1 MRGIFENKTII
12 IVDADLDLRE
22 MLAFEFRARGA
33 ITREFSNAQLAIES
47 GISSANGIITEV
59 YTPRGSGID
68 LLIQTRKISET
79 IPVILTNGFSDIS
92 DAEAFRLGA
101 SAVFLKPFDLKVL
114 ARALGGMLDP
124 QSGRNARRAARYST
138 DIPTEL
144 RLTKTARK
152 VEGRIFNI
160 SRTGAFVHLATEVPE
175 QGEIVNFAFRF
186 EKGPTI
192 QIRGKAVVRWTRS
205 DSGQDLPTGCG
216 IEFQDLPETAQAEM
230 ARVLEVLNAD
240 HDKWVSQFRP

>member
-1 MRGIFENKTII
+1 VRRIFENKTII

-22 MLAFEFRARGA
+22 MLAFEFRSRGA
-33 ITREFSNAQLAIES
+33 ITREFGNVQLAIEAGLNS
-47 GISSANGIITEV
+47 VNGIITEV

-68 LLIQTRKISET
+68 LLVQARKFSQTV
-79 IPVILTNGFSDIS
+79 PVILTNGFSDIS

-114 ARALGGMLDP
+114 ARALAGMLDP
-124 QSGRNARRAARYST
+124 KSGQSARRAARYPT

-144 RLTKTARK
+144 RLMRTARK
-152 VEGRIFNI
+152 VAGRIFNI
-160 SRTGAFVHLATEVPE
+160 SRTGAFVHLANEVPE

-186 EKGPTI
+186 EKGPAI
-192 QIRGKAVVRWTRS
+192 QVRGKAVVRWTRA

-216 IEFQDLPETAQAEM
+216 IEFQDLTENAQAEM
-230 ARVLEVLNAD
+230 ARILESLNAD